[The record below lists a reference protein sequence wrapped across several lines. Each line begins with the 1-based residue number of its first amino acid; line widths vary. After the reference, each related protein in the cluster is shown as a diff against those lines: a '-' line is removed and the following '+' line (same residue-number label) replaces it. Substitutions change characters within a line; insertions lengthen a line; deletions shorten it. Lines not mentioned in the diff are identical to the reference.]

1 VEIRR
6 IDTPRKRISFG
17 DGLHFDVAVKL
28 NGLRPED
35 VTVELLI
42 CRQFKKTKLRDFEH
56 FKFGFMGVQEAGED
70 MFALD
75 LTPGLCGKLEYYIR
89 VYPCHPLLTH
99 PFEMGM
105 MVWL

>member
-1 VEIRR
+1 
-6 IDTPRKRISFG
+6 
-17 DGLHFDVAVKL
+17 LKL

-42 CRQFKKTKLRDFEH
+42 CRQFKKTKLHEFEH
-56 FKFGFMGVQEAGED
+56 FEFEFTGVQEAGED

-89 VYPCHPLLTH
+89 AYPYHPLLTH

-105 MVWL
+105 TVWL

>member
-1 VEIRR
+1 
-6 IDTPRKRISFG
+6 
-17 DGLHFDVAVKL
+17 
-28 NGLRPED
+28 
-35 VTVELLI
+35 
-42 CRQFKKTKLRDFEH
+42 
-56 FKFGFMGVQEAGED
+56 

-105 MVWL
+105 MEWL